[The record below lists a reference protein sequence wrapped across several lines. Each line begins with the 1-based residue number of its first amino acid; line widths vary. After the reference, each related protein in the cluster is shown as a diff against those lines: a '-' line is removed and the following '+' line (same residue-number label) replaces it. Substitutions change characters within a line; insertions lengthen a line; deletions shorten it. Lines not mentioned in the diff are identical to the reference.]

1 MAARRRESCARKG
14 VSAWRRRWQVLAGE
28 RGASGP
34 CQIFNPFAEEEGMRT
49 MALIVTLFAL
59 AAAGRAVAADPN
71 LGRDLAATCANCHG
85 TDGRAQGEFTRLAG
99 MPASQML
106 SKLGEFRDGS
116 RQATIMHQI
125 VKGFT
130 DEQLKAIADYFA
142 KQK

>member
-1 MAARRRESCARKG
+1 MHI
-14 VSAWRRRWQVLAGE
+14 LA
-28 RGASGP
+28 
-34 CQIFNPFAEEEGMRT
+34 
-49 MALIVTLFAL
+49 IVVMLLAV
-59 AAAGRAVAADPN
+59 AAAAPAVAADAN

-85 TDGRAQGEFTRLAG
+85 TDGRAQGEFVRLAG

-106 SKLGEFRDGS
+106 GKLGEFKDGT

-130 DEQLKAIADYFA
+130 DEQLKVMADYFA

>member
-1 MAARRRESCARKG
+1 VHLDLARFST
-14 VSAWRRRWQVLAGE
+14 L
-28 RGASGP
+28 
-34 CQIFNPFAEEEGMRT
+34 FAEEEGMRT